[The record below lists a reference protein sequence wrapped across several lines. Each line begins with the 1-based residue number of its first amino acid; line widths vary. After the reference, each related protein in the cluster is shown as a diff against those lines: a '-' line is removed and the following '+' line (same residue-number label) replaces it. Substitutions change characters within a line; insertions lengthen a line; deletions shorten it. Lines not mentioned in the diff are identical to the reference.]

1 MIFGKTLTKFYLA
14 LNLQRKEEIVKLAKA
29 NMAKR
34 FRYNFTVLDILY
46 NFLWPLKWFRIF
58 RKSLSNP
65 HTRYKLF
72 ERGEVKLM
80 KEFDAI
86 EFARNQR
93 KLKMLTNWLLDT
105 SERFMAIYQKTNAI
119 NLNTETEHELSDDP
133 MYTRVPRLFS
143 KKDKI
148 DRHSDLINKFFGNLL
163 SCNFLDKI
171 SD

>member
-1 MIFGKTLTKFYLA
+1 
-14 LNLQRKEEIVKLAKA
+14 
-29 NMAKR
+29 
-34 FRYNFTVLDILY
+34 
-46 NFLWPLKWFRIF
+46 
-58 RKSLSNP
+58 
-65 HTRYKLF
+65 
-72 ERGEVKLM
+72 M

-93 KLKMLTNWLLDT
+93 KLKMLTHWLLDT

-148 DRHSDLINKFFGNLL
+148 DRHSDLINKFFGNLF
-163 SCNFLDKI
+163 SCNFFNEI
-171 SD
+171 SDLSIKYSEVFKRSSYRKRHQSSTWSCFRK